1 MRRRRLVAS
10 TLLCVLPLG
19 LSACGGKAQTDPRT
33 AALLV
38 RVATVGDAGAAVRT
52 FSGTVAARVQ
62 SDLGFRVAGK
72 VSERLVDAG
81 QRVRRGQRLLRID
94 PIDLQLAA
102 RAQQD
107 AVAAARARA
116 QQTADDEA
124 RYRDLRGTGAIS
136 ASAYDQIKAAADAA
150 RAQLSAAQAQADVAR
165 NANRYTD
172 LLADADG
179 VVMETLVEPGQVV
192 AAGQPV
198 VRLAHAGRREAII
211 QLPETLRPQVGSV
224 AQASLFGDA
233 AVSVPAT
240 LRQLS
245 ESADRLTRTF
255 EARYVL
261 EGALAQAPLGT
272 TVNLRIADDT
282 AINAR
287 PGLQVP
293 LAALFD
299 AGKGPGVWVIAGN
312 PTKVSW
318 RPVAVLG
325 LDDDHANVAGTLAR
339 GERIVALG
347 AHLLR
352 EGEQVRIAGEN
363 AAVSSPASAGSTAR
377 AAGAQ
382 P

>member
-1 MRRRRLVAS
+1 
-10 TLLCVLPLG
+10 
-19 LSACGGKAQTDPRT
+19 
-33 AALLV
+33 
-38 RVATVGDAGAAVRT
+38 
-52 FSGTVAARVQ
+52 
-62 SDLGFRVAGK
+62 
-72 VSERLVDAG
+72 
-81 QRVRRGQRLLRID
+81 
-94 PIDLQLAA
+94 
-102 RAQQD
+102 
-107 AVAAARARA
+107 
-116 QQTADDEA
+116 
-124 RYRDLRGTGAIS
+124 
-136 ASAYDQIKAAADAA
+136 
-150 RAQLSAAQAQADVAR
+150 
-165 NANRYTD
+165 
-172 LLADADG
+172 
-179 VVMETLVEPGQVV
+179 
-192 AAGQPV
+192 
-198 VRLAHAGRREAII
+198 LAHAGRREAII

-233 AVSVPAT
+233 AVTVPAT

>member
-1 MRRRRLVAS
+1 MLRHRLVVS
-10 TLLCVLPLG
+10 SVLSVLPLV
-19 LSACGGKAQTDPRT
+19 LSACGGTAQPDPRT
-33 AALLV
+33 ATPLV
-38 RVATVGDAGAAVRT
+38 RVATVSDAVAAARS

-81 QRVRRGQRLLRID
+81 QSVKRGQPLMRID
-94 PIDLQLAA
+94 PVDLQLAA

-116 QQTADDEA
+116 QQAADDEA

-150 RAQLSAAQAQADVAR
+150 KAQLSAAQAQADVAR
-165 NANRYTD
+165 NANRYSD

-198 VRLAHAGRREAII
+198 VRLAHAGPREAVI
-211 QLPETLRPQVGSV
+211 QLPETLRPKLGSV
-224 AQASLFGDA
+224 AQATLFGNA
-233 AVSVPAT
+233 AVRVPAT

-261 EGALAQAPLGT
+261 DGALGQAPLGT
-272 TVNLRIADDT
+272 TVSLRVSDGAVSGPR
-282 AINAR
+282 A
-287 PGLQVP
+287 GVQVP

-312 PTKVSW
+312 PAKVSW
-318 RPVAVLG
+318 RPVTVLG
-325 LDDDHANVAGTLAR
+325 LEDDHANVAGTLAR

-352 EGEQVRIAGEN
+352 EGKQVRIAG
-363 AAVSSPASAGSTAR
+363 AGSTATTAGTAK

>member
-33 AALLV
+33 AAPLV

-72 VSERLVDAG
+72 VSERLVGAG

-165 NANRYTD
+165 NANHYTD

-255 EARYVL
+255 EAHYVL

>member
-33 AALLV
+33 AAPLV
-38 RVATVGDAGAAVRT
+38 RVATVGDANAVVRT

-72 VSERLVDAG
+72 VSERVVDAG

-150 RAQLSAAQAQADVAR
+150 KAQLSAAQAQADVAR

-211 QLPETLRPQVGSV
+211 QLPETLRPRVGSV
-224 AQASLFGDA
+224 AQASLFGNA
-233 AVSVPAT
+233 AVSVSAT

-261 EGALAQAPLGT
+261 DGALAQAPLGT
-272 TVNLRIADDT
+272 TVSLRIADDT
-282 AINAR
+282 AINAQ

-312 PTKVSW
+312 PAKVSW

-325 LDDDHANVAGTLAR
+325 LDDDHANVAGKLAR

-363 AAVSSPASAGSTAR
+363 AAVSSAASAGGTAK